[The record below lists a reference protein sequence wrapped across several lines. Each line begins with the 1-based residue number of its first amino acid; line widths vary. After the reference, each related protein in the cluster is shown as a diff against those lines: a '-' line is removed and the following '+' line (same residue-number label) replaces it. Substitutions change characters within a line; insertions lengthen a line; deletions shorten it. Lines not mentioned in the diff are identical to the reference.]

1 MSDKEDKMKELLKIK
16 DKMIDAVVMEFAKG
30 TEAVDVDETGKV
42 VDMIYDISKAEKNCY
57 EAEYY
62 KTVIEAMKEGD
73 EEEERYGY
81 TRYPH
86 KRFTPW
92 FKPLVDQEPY
102 IDAYLDDPE
111 FGENMRMGYS
121 MTRGGNMG
129 GGKYGGR
136 SGKHGGVTG
145 NHGGY
150 GGEGG
155 HSYGRSG
162 YVGDEYEEEYFE
174 KLKEDMRYGKP
185 FNEYRMSKKH
195 YTQTKSPA
203 DKNEMTSHV
212 NEHIADM
219 VTTVREMW
227 KDADTELK
235 KQMKASLTGLLG
247 EMNG

>member
-1 MSDKEDKMKELLKIK
+1 MSGKEDKMKELLKIK
-16 DKMIDAVVMEFAKG
+16 DKMIDAVVLEFAKG

-42 VDMIYDISKAEKNCY
+42 IDMIYDISKAEKNCY

-62 KTVIEAMKEGD
+62 KTVIEAMED
-73 EEEERYGY
+73 AEEERYGY
-81 TRYPH
+81 TRYPR
-86 KRFTPW
+86 KRPMPW
-92 FKPLVDQEPY
+92 YKPLVDQEPY
-102 IDAYLDDPE
+102 IEDYLDDIE
-111 FGENMRMGYS
+111 YGGSMRMGYTGPWVDHRS
-121 MTRGGNMG
+121 
-129 GGKYGGR
+129 GGKHDDGR
-136 SGKHGGVTG
+136 SGKHGDVAGDYDGQRGVG
-145 NHGGY
+145 KFPSHR
-150 GGEGG
+150 GE
-155 HSYGRSG
+155 HHEE
-162 YVGDEYEEEYFE
+162 EYEEEYIE

-203 DKNEMTSHV
+203 DKNEMTSHA
-212 NEHIADM
+212 NEHIADV